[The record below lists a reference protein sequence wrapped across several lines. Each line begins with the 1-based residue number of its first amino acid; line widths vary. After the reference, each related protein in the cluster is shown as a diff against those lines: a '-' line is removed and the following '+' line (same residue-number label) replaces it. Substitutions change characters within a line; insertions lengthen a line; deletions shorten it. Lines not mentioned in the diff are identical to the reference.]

1 MDNLYSDFAYDDAFR
16 TMVVKCDEL
25 LIPFINYMFDMNY
38 SKNAQIIRNV
48 NERYLDQQGG
58 AQDKRITD
66 SLLKIRENDVVH
78 TYHVE
83 CESKDDT
90 DGTIIVRLFEYD
102 AQIALDRGEVSLGRL
117 DVYFP
122 HTGILFLSSSDS
134 TPDKMEIVMHTSG
147 GDNNYFVD
155 VMKESDFD
163 LEKVYEN
170 DLYFLLPFYSFN
182 YKSEFDAI
190 EADVAR
196 QDEFVEIYR
205 GIIDTLEELV
215 AEGVLS
221 SFSKDVIISLI
232 NKVSYKQLMKQK
244 QTQKKVGDLM
254 GGKVLDLDIIKAHD
268 DGIEEGFS
276 QGMEEGR
283 DNTIISSIRSMMKNL
298 KISAEEAMESLDI
311 PKSERSKYMAR
322 L

>member
-38 SKNAQIIRNV
+38 SKSAQIIRNV

-122 HTGILFLSSSDS
+122 HTGILFLSSTDS
-134 TPDKMEIVMHTSG
+134 TPDRMEIVMHTSG
-147 GDNNYFVD
+147 GDNSYYVNV
-155 VMKESDFD
+155 VKESDFD

-170 DLYFLLPFYSFN
+170 GLYFLLPFYSFN
-182 YKSEFDAI
+182 YKNEFDAI
-190 EADVAR
+190 EADEGR

-215 AEGVLS
+215 SEGLLS

-254 GGKVLDLDIIKAHD
+254 GGKVLDLVIIRAHD
-268 DGIEEGFS
+268 AGIEEGFS
-276 QGMEEGR
+276 KGISKGKESGQNDLVKAVELLREGVDKEDILKQGIDIKTIELAEG
-283 DNTIISSIRSMMKNL
+283 IR
-298 KISAEEAMESLDI
+298 
-311 PKSERSKYMAR
+311 
-322 L
+322 